1 LTFQEGALVQAVR
14 RGYWVVLDEL
24 NLAPSDVLE
33 ALNRLLDDNRE
44 LFVPELQETIRPH
57 PHFVLFA
64 TQNPP
69 GAIYGGRKVLS
80 KAFRNRF
87 VELHIGDIP
96 DEELK
101 VILNKR
107 CEIAPSYC
115 VKLVESMRALQGM
128 RRGSR
133 AFAGKDGYITA
144 RDLFRWANRKSVGYE
159 NLASDGF
166 RVLGER
172 LRSENERMSLKRVL
186 EKALKVPEISLE
198 QLYEAASSENLEGR
212 LEVALT
218 AKNCDIS
225 AEEIIM
231 ARSIAWTPAMRRL
244 YALVEACVEH
254 KEPALLVGETGCGKT
269 TVVQILAMIHGQ
281 KLRVLNCHQ
290 HTETG
295 DFIGGFRPA
304 RQGDAPFAWEDGP
317 LIKAMREGDIL
328 LVDELSLAE
337 DSVLERLNSVLEP
350 GRAITLPEKGGID
363 VEELIAHPN
372 FRLIGTMNPG
382 GDFGK
387 KELSPALRN
396 RFTEIWVGGVSSA
409 KEMEEIVSRRL
420 VHSQNMDTIYAHD
433 HAKELALFWEFYQS
447 IAGAGQAKACLQTRD
462 ILAWAQFINEVEN
475 RKGPNALLG
484 FAAFAHGAYLTLLDG
499 IGLGLGMPEETAKA
513 LNRKCVEYL
522 RARIP
527 DTEVRQQSHFF
538 FETSMSISPAF
549 FLLHC
554 AVKFL
559 LYLVSF

>member
-1 LTFQEGALVQAVR
+1 MTVTLLVCHLLTTFYFILGALTFQEGALVQAVR
-14 RGYWVVLDEL
+14 RGYWIVLDEL

-87 VELHIGDIP
+87 VELHINDIP

-101 VILNKR
+101 IILNKR

-115 VKLVESMRALQGM
+115 MKLVESMRELQGL

-144 RDLFRWANRKSVGYE
+144 RDLFSWANRKSIGYE

-172 LRSENERMSLKRVL
+172 LRSENERMALKKVL
-186 EKALKVPEISLE
+186 EKALKVPEISIE
-198 QLYEAASSENLEGR
+198 QLYEAASSENLER
-212 LEVALT
+212 QLEVALS
-218 AKNCDIS
+218 AKNCTIPAD
-225 AEEIIM
+225 EIIM

-254 KEPALLVGETGCGKT
+254 KEPALLIGETGCGKT

-290 HTETG
+290 NTETA

-317 LIKAMREGDIL
+317 LIKAMRDGDIL

-350 GRAITLPEKGGID
+350 GRTITIPEKGGID
-363 VEELIAHPN
+363 VEELVAHPD

-396 RFTEIWVGGVSSA
+396 RFTEIWVGSVSSA
-409 KEMEEIVSRRL
+409 KRW
-420 VHSQNMDTIYAHD
+420 
-433 HAKELALFWEFYQS
+433 K
-447 IAGAGQAKACLQTRD
+447 K
-462 ILAWAQFINEVEN
+462 
-475 RKGPNALLG
+475 
-484 FAAFAHGAYLTLLDG
+484 
-499 IGLGLGMPEETAKA
+499 
-513 LNRKCVEYL
+513 
-522 RARIP
+522 
-527 DTEVRQQSHFF
+527 
-538 FETSMSISPAF
+538 
-549 FLLHC
+549 
-554 AVKFL
+554 
-559 LYLVSF
+559 

>member
-1 LTFQEGALVQAVR
+1 MQAVR

-87 VELHIGDIP
+87 VELHINDIP

-101 VILNKR
+101 IILNKR

-115 VKLVESMRALQGM
+115 TKLVESMRELQGL

-144 RDLFRWANRKSVGYE
+144 RDLFRWANRKSIGYE

-172 LRSENERMSLKRVL
+172 LRSENERMALKKVL
-186 EKALKVPEISLE
+186 EKALKVPEISIE
-198 QLYEAASSENLEGR
+198 QLYEAASSENLER
-212 LEVALT
+212 QLEVALT
-218 AKNCDIS
+218 AKNCTIPAD
-225 AEEIIM
+225 EITM

-254 KEPALLVGETGCGKT
+254 KEPALLIGETGCGKT

-290 HTETG
+290 NTETA

-317 LIKAMREGDIL
+317 LIKAMRDGDIL

-350 GRAITLPEKGGID
+350 GRTITIPEKGGID
-363 VEELIAHPN
+363 VEELVAHPD

-396 RFTEIWVGGVSSA
+396 RFTEIWVGSVSSA

-420 VHSQNMDTIYAHD
+420 ISSQNMHVDHAHD

-447 IAGAGQAKACLQTRD
+447 IAGAGQAKTCLQTRD
-462 ILAWAQFINEVEN
+462 ILAWAQFIVEVES
-475 RKGPNALLG
+475 RQGPNAMLG
-484 FAAFAHGAYLTLLDG
+484 YAAFAHGAYLTLLDG
-499 IGLGLGMPEETAKA
+499 LGLGLGMPEETAKT

-522 RARIP
+522 CTRIQ
-527 DTEVRQQSHFF
+527 DTEVRHKSH
-538 FETSMSISPAF
+538 
-549 FLLHC
+549 LL
-554 AVKFL
+554 F
-559 LYLVSF
+559 

>member
-1 LTFQEGALVQAVR
+1 MTVTLLVCHLLTTFYFILGALTFQEGALVQAVR

-87 VELHIGDIP
+87 VELHINDIP

-101 VILNKR
+101 IILNKR
-107 CEIAPSYC
+107 CETAPSYC
-115 VKLVESMRALQGM
+115 TKLVESMRELQGL

-144 RDLFRWANRKSVGYE
+144 RDLFRWANRKSIGYE

-172 LRSENERMSLKRVL
+172 LRSENERMALKKVL
-186 EKALKVPEISLE
+186 EKDLKVPEISIE
-198 QLYEAASSENLEGR
+198 QLYEAASSENLER
-212 LEVALT
+212 QLEVSLT
-218 AKNCDIS
+218 AKNCTIPAD
-225 AEEIIM
+225 EITM

-254 KEPALLVGETGCGKT
+254 KEPALLIGETGCGKT

-290 HTETG
+290 NTETA

-317 LIKAMREGDIL
+317 LIKAMRDGDIL

-350 GRAITLPEKGGID
+350 GRTITIPEKGGID
-363 VEELIAHPN
+363 VEELVAHPD
-372 FRLIGTMNPG
+372 FRFIGTMNPG

-396 RFTEIWVGGVSSA
+396 RFTEIWVGSVSSA

-420 VHSQNMDTIYAHD
+420 ISSQNMHVDHAHD

-447 IAGAGQAKACLQTRD
+447 IVGAGQAKTCLQTRD
-462 ILAWAQFINEVEN
+462 ILAWAQFIVEVES
-475 RKGPNALLG
+475 RQGPNAMLG
-484 FAAFAHGAYLTLLDG
+484 YAAFAHGAYLTLLDG
-499 IGLGLGMPEETAKA
+499 LGLGLGMPEETAKT

-522 RARIP
+522 CTRIQ
-527 DTEVRQQSHFF
+527 DTEVRHKSH
-538 FETSMSISPAF
+538 
-549 FLLHC
+549 LL
-554 AVKFL
+554 F
-559 LYLVSF
+559 